1 MKVSVIIPCYNQA
14 KFLPHAVA
22 ALQAQT
28 LEEWECIIVDDGS
41 TDNTAEVATNLAL
54 QDGRV
59 HMRQKINGGSASAR
73 DLGLK
78 HAQGEYI
85 QYLSYSLFSRTLS
98 MLPLFWMSLYWV
110 IFLNARKNDL
120 TA

>member
-14 KFLPHAVA
+14 LFLPKAIA
-22 ALQAQT
+22 SLQAQT
-28 LEEWECIIVDDGS
+28 LEDWECIIVDDGS
-41 TDNTAEVATNLAL
+41 TDHTAEAASNLAL
-54 QDGRV
+54 QDGRI
-59 HMRQKINGGSASAR
+59 RLIQKINGGSASAR
-73 DLGLK
+73 DLGLQ
-78 HAQGEYI
+78 HAQCKYV

-98 MLPLFWMSLYWV
+98 MLPLFWMSLYLV